1 MKKGNFKRKFN
12 YWLDEAM
19 SKGTISI
26 VRLLSFVVI
35 SAVIFVSLLIVL
47 FKLRDSFFSAFW
59 DSLATVINAWM
70 PSSDEGDFGYV
81 ILNTMMAVIGLF
93 FTSILIGVVGS
104 GIEEKIN
111 QLRRGNSFVLE
122 NGHTVI
128 LGYNI
133 GEHGL
138 LNQLILAAG
147 RQKRCIVIL
156 SDIEKPD
163 LEQDIKNSIDI
174 PDNVKVICRNGDI
187 TNVNDL
193 RICSIDTAKLLII
206 NALDDNRRIKT
217 ILAVSA
223 LKKEYP
229 ECNAR
234 IVACVTDEK
243 HLLPRRKI
251 KDKNMIIQKTDEIMA
266 KVIAHTATE
275 PGLSIVFKEL
285 MNFEENELYFETDY
299 RLIGKSV
306 LEISGILD
314 HPALAGI
321 KRGERIVLNP
331 KRDEVI
337 DISDEVILFEQE
349 AGAYEVIEADEKN
362 VEDRKIGEIEREDKG
377 KVVVFGYNI
386 LLDTILS
393 ELHNDVRELCII
405 SNDENVGS
413 LIEEYSKLNITQM
426 KTYRERQLEK
436 IAEEADH
443 IVVLTDREKDK
454 EDADVDTILLLLKL
468 MDIRE
473 RKDLS
478 FNMVVE
484 LNKESS
490 HNVSPRDDCIDYIVG
505 SNIASLIL
513 AQMAENP
520 YLENV
525 FSELLT
531 NRGNEL
537 YSKPIRN
544 FNLKDEHDY
553 SCAGLK
559 EIILSYGYTLLG
571 YTHEGKILMNP
582 DLKQRVKF
590 DMNDR
595 LIVLGRD

>member
-314 HPALAGI
+314 HAALTGI

-349 AGAYEVIEADEKN
+349 TGAYEVIEADEKN

-426 KTYRERQLEK
+426 KTYRE
-436 IAEEADH
+436 
-443 IVVLTDREKDK
+443 
-454 EDADVDTILLLLKL
+454 
-468 MDIRE
+468 
-473 RKDLS
+473 
-478 FNMVVE
+478 
-484 LNKESS
+484 
-490 HNVSPRDDCIDYIVG
+490 
-505 SNIASLIL
+505 
-513 AQMAENP
+513 
-520 YLENV
+520 
-525 FSELLT
+525 
-531 NRGNEL
+531 
-537 YSKPIRN
+537 
-544 FNLKDEHDY
+544 
-553 SCAGLK
+553 
-559 EIILSYGYTLLG
+559 
-571 YTHEGKILMNP
+571 
-582 DLKQRVKF
+582 
-590 DMNDR
+590 
-595 LIVLGRD
+595 